1 MTIMVQTDMSIMA
14 SLTSLPSLPVLLV
27 NGIGVGK
34 ALSTQNADR

>member
-1 MTIMVQTDMSIMA
+1 MTIMVQTEYHGI
-14 SLTSLPSLPVLLV
+14 TNIPEPSSPVLLV